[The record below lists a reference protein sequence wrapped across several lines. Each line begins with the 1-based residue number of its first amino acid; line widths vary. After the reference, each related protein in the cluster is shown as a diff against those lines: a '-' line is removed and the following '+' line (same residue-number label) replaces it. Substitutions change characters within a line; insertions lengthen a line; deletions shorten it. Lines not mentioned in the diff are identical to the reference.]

1 MASIA
6 PPPASRTGLETGL
19 QTGAETSSKEVSAAL
34 RQAGLEVR
42 DDAGTKAMYATDASL
57 YRIPPLAVVRP
68 RHVDEVAATL
78 DIARSLGVP
87 LTSRGGGTSIA
98 GNSIGR
104 GIVLDFSRHLNRV
117 LDVDPVARTAR
128 VEPGTVHA
136 VLQKAVLPHGIRFGP
151 DPSSHPRCT
160 IGGMIGNN
168 ACGNRA
174 LGYGRTSDNVLAMT
188 HLLASGETLRTGY
201 GNEGTAFADGPATL
215 LDGLRAAAGRHLKAA
230 RTEFDLFG
238 RQLSGYA
245 VQHLLPERFDVG
257 QALIGSE
264 GTLGILTEATV
275 RLVKDPDHRVVV
287 AIGFTDIVAAGEAA
301 PTVVTFGPT
310 ACEGMDERLVNVL
323 RARRGDSAIP
333 PMPKGGAWLFVEI
346 AGDDQAEVLDRAQ
359 ALANAG
365 LGLESLVVQ
374 DKATQARLWRIRED
388 GAGLAGRAPSG
399 KPAWPGLEDAAVPPE
414 KLGAYLARFDDLV
427 SEYGMTSAPYGHFGD
442 GCMHVRLD
450 YPLDR
455 PDGLV
460 VLREFLTA
468 AAGLVSEFGGSI
480 SGEHG
485 DGRARGEL
493 LSLMYS
499 PDAIKLFGAVK
510 QAFDP
515 SNLLNPGV
523 LVDPDPF
530 DADVRAAGVSYRKD
544 LAFIYEHD
552 NGDLSQ
558 ALHRCTGVG
567 KCRADNSAA
576 GGVMCPSYLA
586 TREEKDS
593 TRGRARVLQDVVRGD
608 LDWKHPSVADSLD
621 LCLSCKGCAS
631 DCPTGIDM
639 ATYKSEALHQKYK
652 GRLRPRSHY
661 TLGWLPRWA
670 RLAGRTPRLANLGM
684 TLPGLKKLALFG
696 AGVDSRRSVPE
707 FARTPFRRWWSRQ
720 KFETADQKLGTG
732 GTPVMLF
739 VDSFSDAFS
748 PAVAEATVQVLRE
761 AGYEPRLPSAGT
773 CCGLTWITTGQ
784 LDAARKILGSTVTE
798 LAAAARAGI
807 PIVGIEPS
815 CTAVL
820 RTDAVELLGTDDARL
835 VARSTKTLAE
845 LLTETEGWNPPDLSG
860 TTIVAQPHCH
870 HHAVLGWN
878 TDKALLART
887 GADVQTL
894 AGCCGLAGNFGV
906 EIGHYEVSLAVA
918 DQHLMPALKAKPD
931 AVILAD
937 GFSCRTQVSDLADR
951 PSVHLAELLTRRG
964 PGQS

>member
-1 MASIA
+1 MATSA
-6 PPPASRTGLETGL
+6 DLDVSR
-19 QTGAETSSKEVSAAL
+19 AL
-34 RQAGLEVR
+34 RAAGLEVR

-68 RHVDEVAATL
+68 RHVDEVARTL
-78 DIARSLGVP
+78 EITRSLGVP

-98 GNSIGR
+98 GNAIGR
-104 GIVLDFSRHLNRV
+104 GVVIDFSRHLNRV
-117 LDVDPVARTAR
+117 LEVDPATRTAR

-174 LGYGRTSDNVLAMT
+174 LGYGRTSDNVVAMT
-188 HLLASGETLRTGY
+188 HLLASGETLQTGY
-201 GNEGTAFADGPATL
+201 DGTGAAYAHGPDQL
-215 LDGLRAAAGRHLKAA
+215 LEDLRKAAGTHLKAA

-245 VQHLLPERFDVG
+245 VQHLLPERFDLG

-264 GTLGILTEATV
+264 GTLGVITEATV
-275 RLVKDPDHRVVV
+275 RLVTDPAHRVVV
-287 AIGFTDIVAAGEAA
+287 AIGFSTIVAAGEAA
-301 PTVVTFGPT
+301 PTVVTFSPT
-310 ACEGMDERLVNVL
+310 ACEGMDERLVGVL
-323 RARRGDSAIP
+323 RARRGDAAIP
-333 PMPKGGAWLFVEI
+333 PMPKGGAWLLVEI
-346 AGDDQAEVLDRAQ
+346 AGDDRDEVLERAT
-359 ALANAG
+359 ALARAG
-365 LGLESLVVQ
+365 LGLESEVIQ
-374 DKATQARLWRIRED
+374 DPAVQARLWRIRED

-427 SEYGMTSAPYGHFGD
+427 AEHGMTSAPYGHFGD

-468 AAGLVSEFGGSI
+468 AAGLVAEFGGSI

-499 PDAIKLFGAVK
+499 PEAINLFKAVK

-515 SNLLNPGV
+515 GNLLNPGV

-544 LAFIYEHD
+544 LAFFYEHD

-567 KCRADNSAA
+567 KCRADNSAS

-608 LDWKHPSVADSLD
+608 LHWRDPAVADSLD

-639 ATYKSEALHQKYK
+639 ATYKSEALHQKYS
-652 GRLRPRSHY
+652 GRVRPRSHY

-670 RLAGRTPRLANLGM
+670 RLAGRVPRLANLGM
-684 TLPGLKKLALFG
+684 TLPGLKKIALFG

-720 KFETADQKLGTG
+720 DTQTG
-732 GTPVMLF
+732 GTPLMLF

-748 PAVAEATVQVLRE
+748 PAVAEATVKVLRE

-784 LDAARKILGSTVTE
+784 LDAARKILGATVTE
-798 LAAAARAGI
+798 LAAAAREGI

-820 RTDAVELLGTDDARL
+820 RSDAVELLGTDDARL
-835 VARSTKTLAE
+835 VAASTRTLAE
-845 LLTETEGWNPPDLSG
+845 LLSTTEGWNPPDLTG
-860 TTIVAQPHCH
+860 TTIVVQPHCH

-878 TDKALLART
+878 ADKVLLGRT
-887 GADVQTL
+887 GATVTTL

-906 EIGHYEVSLAVA
+906 ERGHYEVSVAVA
-918 DQHLMPALKAKPD
+918 GQNLMPALAAQPD
-931 AVILAD
+931 AVVLAD
-937 GFSCRTQVSDLADR
+937 GFSCRTQVADLAER
-951 PSVHLAELLTRRG
+951 PSVHLAELLAQER
-964 PGQS
+964 

>member
-1 MASIA
+1 MTSMATSA
-6 PPPASRTGLETGL
+6 DLDVSR
-19 QTGAETSSKEVSAAL
+19 AL
-34 RQAGLEVR
+34 RAAGLEVR

-68 RHVDEVAATL
+68 RHVDEVARTL
-78 DIARSLGVP
+78 EITRSLGVP

-98 GNSIGR
+98 GNAIGR
-104 GIVLDFSRHLNRV
+104 GVVIDFSRHLNRV
-117 LDVDPVARTAR
+117 LEVDPATRTAR

-174 LGYGRTSDNVLAMT
+174 LGYGRTSDNVVAMT
-188 HLLASGETLRTGY
+188 HLLASGETLQTGY
-201 GNEGTAFADGPATL
+201 DGTGAAYAHGPDQL
-215 LDGLRAAAGRHLKAA
+215 LEDLRKAAGTHLKAA

-245 VQHLLPERFDVG
+245 VQHLLPERFDLG

-264 GTLGILTEATV
+264 GTLGVITEATV
-275 RLVKDPDHRVVV
+275 RLVTDPAHRVVV
-287 AIGFTDIVAAGEAA
+287 AIGFSTIVAAGEAA
-301 PTVVTFGPT
+301 PTVVTFSPT
-310 ACEGMDERLVNVL
+310 ACEGMDERLVGVL
-323 RARRGDSAIP
+323 RARRGDAAIP
-333 PMPKGGAWLFVEI
+333 PMPKGGAWLLVEI
-346 AGDDQAEVLDRAQ
+346 AGDDRDEVLERAT
-359 ALANAG
+359 ALARAG
-365 LGLESLVVQ
+365 LGLESEVIQ
-374 DKATQARLWRIRED
+374 DPAVQARLWRIRED

-427 SEYGMTSAPYGHFGD
+427 AEHGMTSAPYGHFGD

-468 AAGLVSEFGGSI
+468 AAGLVAEFGGSI

-499 PDAIKLFGAVK
+499 PEAINLFKAVK

-515 SNLLNPGV
+515 GNLLNPGV

-544 LAFIYEHD
+544 LAFFYEHD

-567 KCRADNSAA
+567 KCRADNSAS

-608 LDWKHPSVADSLD
+608 LHWRDPAVADSLD

-639 ATYKSEALHQKYK
+639 ATYKSEALHQKYS
-652 GRLRPRSHY
+652 GRVRPRSHY

-670 RLAGRTPRLANLGM
+670 RLAGRVPRLANLGM
-684 TLPGLKKLALFG
+684 TLPGLKKIALFG

-720 KFETADQKLGTG
+720 DTQTG
-732 GTPVMLF
+732 GTPLMLF

-748 PAVAEATVQVLRE
+748 PAVAEATVKVLRE

-784 LDAARKILGSTVTE
+784 LDAARKILGATVTE
-798 LAAAARAGI
+798 LAAAAREGI

-820 RTDAVELLGTDDARL
+820 RSDAVELLGTDDARL
-835 VARSTKTLAE
+835 VAASTRTLAE
-845 LLTETEGWNPPDLSG
+845 LLSTTEGWNPPDLTG
-860 TTIVAQPHCH
+860 TTIVVQPHCH

-878 TDKALLART
+878 ADKVLLGRT
-887 GADVQTL
+887 GATVTTL

-906 EIGHYEVSLAVA
+906 ERGHYEVSVAVA
-918 DQHLMPALKAKPD
+918 GQNLMPALAAQPD
-931 AVILAD
+931 AVVLAD
-937 GFSCRTQVSDLADR
+937 GFSCRTQVADLAER
-951 PSVHLAELLTRRG
+951 PSVHLAELLAQER
-964 PGQS
+964 